1 MYSMSNNTKFT
12 SYNDVNEVVNE
23 LFESLLSKYQ
33 DNLETSMRGNEFIFH
48 SIHLLYCKCHKV
60 NFKDDGLNIDS
71 PDWIKIKKATINPKN
86 EEVQCFQYG
95 AAVTLNYE
103 ELKYSPERFSYIKP
117 FINKFSWEGI
127 KYPSQLDD
135 WKRFE

>member
-48 SIHLLYCKCHKV
+48 SIHLLYWKCHKV
-60 NFKDDGLNIDS
+60 NLKDDGLYIDS